1 VGGRL
6 GDDSALRR
14 LYWSHWSRV
23 FLNHLLFL
31 FQTHFLTHPHPP
43 DSTSQ
48 AIDLIDE
55 AAAKLKMEMTSK
67 PAALDEVD
75 RRVVQLEMERLSL
88 AKAGAGDRGA
98 AARLAQLEAAL
109 AAQRGAQAE
118 LAARWEAERAEMG
131 RLQRLKEEIDRVGI
145 EIQAAERDYDLNRA
159 AELKYGT
166 LLELQRALEA
176 AEGELEARG
185 AAGGRMLNPEVT
197 EADVADIVGR
207 WTGIPVAKLLATER
221 EKLLKLGDELHRRVV
236 GQDEAVEA
244 VADAIQRSR
253 AGLAD
258 PGRPIASFMFLGPT
272 GVGKTELAKVRGRGW
287 GRLGLASVSSPSFDA
302 LAD

>member
-1 VGGRL
+1 
-6 GDDSALRR
+6 
-14 LYWSHWSRV
+14 
-23 FLNHLLFL
+23 
-31 FQTHFLTHPHPP
+31 
-43 DSTSQ
+43 
-48 AIDLIDE
+48 
-55 AAAKLKMEMTSK
+55 MEMTSK

-88 AKAGAGDRGA
+88 AKAGPGDRGA
-98 AARLAQLEAAL
+98 AARLAQLEGAL
-109 AAQRGAQAE
+109 AAQRAAQAE

-145 EIQAAERDYDLNRA
+145 EIAAAERDYDLNRA

-166 LLELQRALEA
+166 LLELQRALAA

-272 GVGKTELAKVRGRGW
+272 GVGKTELAKVRVCGSVVGFRA
-287 GRLGLASVSSPSFDA
+287 LGLLFYYFEFINLFFSDLHPPPTHHPPTRAGARGAA
-302 LAD
+302 LQHRGRDGPPRHVRVHGEAHGCVAGAWRLA